1 MTLMRMPDV
10 QTFDPDRIAPISP
23 TPWSIHEAANP
34 DRVFVEK
41 TVTEKPE
48 EIIMKARKMH
58 IRQADLDAFGYTAGC
73 KKCQSI
79 LGRGKGE
86 TSTPHS
92 DICRAM
98 TMAKMAKTDE
108 GIVRLARMN
117 ERVDR
122 YVAERVEEG
131 DEHASQGGL
140 QVMSPM
146 FTPSR
151 ICAV

>member
-1 MTLMRMPDV
+1 MRMPDV
-10 QTFDPDRIAPISP
+10 QKFDRDRIAAISS

-34 DRVFVEK
+34 DGVFVEK

-48 EIIMKARKMH
+48 ESITKARKMY
-58 IRQADLDAFGYTAGC
+58 IRQADLDVFGYTAGC

-86 TSTPHS
+86 ASTPHS
-92 DICRAM
+92 DICRKRIM
-98 TMAKMAKTDE
+98 TEMAKTDE
-108 GIVRLARMN
+108 GVERLARIN

-131 DEHASQGGL
+131 DQHAPQGGL
-140 QVMSPM
+140 
-146 FTPSR
+146 
-151 ICAV
+151 